1 MIFIHSRSVSD
12 PVFFTL
18 LITQY
23 FWGIYIF
30 FGGIYNNTDLMIKK
44 RMLLFN
50 IALVITNILKL
61 NSTFLKDTFGLD
73 KNETWHKLSPPPPP
87 PP

>member
-1 MIFIHSRSVSD
+1 
-12 PVFFTL
+12 
-18 LITQY
+18 
-23 FWGIYIF
+23 
-30 FGGIYNNTDLMIKK
+30 MIKK

-73 KNETWHKLSPPPPP
+73 KNETWHKLSPLPPPSLI
-87 PP
+87 